1 MSECN
6 KSMITN
12 WEEVVNRITDTTEE
26 WKADKRNWLIVVDN
40 KDDKYHASAGGSWNE
55 VARMIATLMLRREP
69 FAEAVIKAVKL
80 FKSQRN
86 SLGGYR
92 QA

>member
-1 MSECN
+1 MEWHIPRLLTS
-6 KSMITN
+6 SQG
-12 WEEVVNRITDTTEE
+12 RITDTTEE

-40 KDDKYHASAGGSWNE
+40 KEDKYHASAGGSWNE

-69 FAEAVIKAVKL
+69 FAEAVIKAVKS
-80 FKSQRN
+80 FKSQ
-86 SLGGYR
+86 GGNR

>member
-26 WKADKRNWLIVVDN
+26 WKADKRN
-40 KDDKYHASAGGSWNE
+40 
-55 VARMIATLMLRREP
+55 
-69 FAEAVIKAVKL
+69 
-80 FKSQRN
+80 
-86 SLGGYR
+86 
-92 QA
+92 